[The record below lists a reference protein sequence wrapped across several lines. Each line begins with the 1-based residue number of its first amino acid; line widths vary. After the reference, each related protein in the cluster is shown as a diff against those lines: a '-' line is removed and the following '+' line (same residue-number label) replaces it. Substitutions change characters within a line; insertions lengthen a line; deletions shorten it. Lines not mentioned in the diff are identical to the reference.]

1 MSYMRISLSPDLG
14 CFNQALVAWMLMFGA
29 GLTLADNGIVKSNS
43 SPDAGLQRTLSQLL
57 ARAVAGHPS
66 VRAKTAELNG
76 SRAIL
81 EAAQWQTYPSLSV
94 QTERATG
101 QNSSVQA
108 RNISTNLRIQQ
119 TLWSGGRVDAAV
131 QNAEWKQRAAQYALQ
146 EARTTLALRTL
157 DAWQSL
163 LSFHGRQQANTRLLA
178 QLEMLNEMMKRRI
191 TQQVSPAIDGQLLN
205 ARLAQARS
213 DQLNALAG
221 IEAASQRLVQWVGP
235 EAVALIAA
243 NANSADLTEYL
254 PPWPVETSQR
264 LEQAINSSPSLR
276 RYDADSAAV
285 KEEIRQREAEQW
297 PTVYTRVERQFNSNP
312 QLLGKTAEN
321 SVYLGLQYNS
331 GAGLSLRAQVAAAVA
346 RSQSL
351 EEERDSVLRQVR
363 ESYTSEW
370 RDYQATVARI
380 AFARVVVDVQA
391 ALFESNTRQ
400 FVAGRRSWLELLN
413 ALREQNAA
421 DQNLTDLQAQQQ
433 ASYGR
438 IRLYLLA
445 FEWQSDPAP

>member
-1 MSYMRISLSPDLG
+1 MPDLG
-14 CFNQALVAWMLMFGA
+14 CFNHALLTWILMLSAGVAS
-29 GLTLADNGIVKSNS
+29 ADNEIVQGNS
-43 SPDAGLQRTLSQLL
+43 STAAGPQHTLSQLL
-57 ARAVAGHPS
+57 ARAVTTHPS
-66 VRAKTAELNG
+66 VRAKTAELG
-76 SRAIL
+76 GTRAML

-101 QNSSVQA
+101 QSSSTPA

-146 EARTTLALRTL
+146 EARVSVALRTVE
-157 DAWQSL
+157 AWQSL
-163 LSFHGRQQANTRLLA
+163 LSFHGRQQANTRVLA
-178 QLEMLNEMMKRRI
+178 QLEVLNEMMARRI

-213 DQLNALAG
+213 DQLNALTG
-221 IEAASQRLVQWVGP
+221 IEAAGQRLVQWVGP

-243 NANSADLTEYL
+243 NAISTNLTVPL
-254 PPWPVETSQR
+254 PPWPVGTLQR

-276 RYDADSAAV
+276 RYEADSAAI

-297 PTVYTRVERQFNSNP
+297 PTVYTRIERQFNNNP
-312 QLLGKTAEN
+312 QFLGKTAEN

-331 GAGLSLRAQVAAAVA
+331 GAGLSLRAQVAAALA

-351 EEERDSVLRQVR
+351 EEERGGLLRQVR

-370 RDYQATVARI
+370 RDYQATVSRI

-445 FEWQSDPAP
+445 FEWQSEPAL